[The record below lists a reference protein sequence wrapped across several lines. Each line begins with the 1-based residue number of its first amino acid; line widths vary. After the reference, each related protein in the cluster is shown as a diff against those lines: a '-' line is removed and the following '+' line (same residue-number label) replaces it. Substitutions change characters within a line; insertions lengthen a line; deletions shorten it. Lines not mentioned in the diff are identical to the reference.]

1 MNEFFN
7 DKVALVT
14 GGGSGMG
21 RATAKAFAK
30 AGAKVVVAD
39 ISDKS
44 VHATVDEIVKG
55 SGKALGICCDVAN
68 EAQVAA
74 MVKQAV
80 STFGRLDAAFNNAGV
95 QSPIAE
101 TADASGEEFD
111 RVMAI
116 NLRGVWNCMKYELLQ
131 MREQGSSAIVNCS
144 SLGGLVGIADRGVYH
159 ASKHGVL
166 GLTKSAALEYAH
178 RNIRINAICPGIIE
192 TPMVAGMMAKEEEAM
207 KELMK
212 EVPIGRLGQ
221 PQEIADAVFWLCS
234 PGASYIIGHALVV
247 DGGYTIH

>member
-1 MNEFFN
+1 MNELFK
-7 DKVALVT
+7 DQVALVT

-30 AGAKVVVAD
+30 AGAKVVLAD
-39 ISDKS
+39 VNEQS
-44 VHATVDEIVKG
+44 AQTAADEITG
-55 SGKALGICCDVAN
+55 EGGKALAIGCDVAD
-68 EAQVAA
+68 EAQTTD
-74 MVKQAV
+74 MVQRTV

-101 TADASGEEFD
+101 TADANGEEFD

-116 NLRGVWNCMKYELLQ
+116 NLRGVWNCMKYELLH
-131 MREQGSSAIVNCS
+131 MREQGSGAIVNCS

-192 TPMVAGMMAKEEEAM
+192 TPMVEGMMASEEEAM
-207 KELMK
+207 KELIK
-212 EVPIGRLGQ
+212 EVPIGRLGK
-221 PQEIADAVFWLCS
+221 PEEIAETVLWLCS
-234 PGASYIIGHALVV
+234 PGANYIIGHALVV